1 MADNFDFKKYL
12 LENKLGSYS
21 KATLNEEMQTET
33 TPQYKTYADVVNAIA
48 KKYSYTVYH
57 DEIEE
62 FMHDKDSL
70 KAIVDGKD
78 PIQAYE
84 DFYSIKRESKEDPI
98 DPHDPYGTGG
108 MSTAGMFQEKE
119 IEDTIYGTGDD
130 DDYDRKSDA
139 ERTGAKFSPHK
150 EPERSPSKFTKPS
163 SHGEVLEKLVNK
175 MKILN
180 RLAID
185 KYKYAKKEARPAAK
199 EELRKTVEY
208 MLGSNS
214 RYADEVVKGLLQPIH
229 DQWAKYAQSKNVK

>member
-1 MADNFDFKKYL
+1 MADNFDFRKYL
-12 LENKLGSYS
+12 VENKLGAYS
-21 KATLNEEMQTET
+21 KAATINEEMQEDAA
-33 TPQYKTYADVVNAIA
+33 PKYKTYADVVNAIA

-70 KAIVDGKD
+70 KAIVAGKD

-108 MSTAGMFQEKE
+108 MQHGIFQEKE
-119 IEDTIYGTGDD
+119 MEDVIYGTGDD
-130 DDYDRKSDA
+130 DDYDRKKDA
-139 ERTGAKFSPHK
+139 ERTGAKFIPYK
-150 EPERSPSKFTKPS
+150 EPERDPSKFTRPS
-163 SHGEVLEKLVNK
+163 SHGEVVEKLVNK
-175 MKILN
+175 MRILN

-199 EELRKTVEY
+199 EELHKAVEY

-214 RYADEVVKGLLQPIH
+214 RYADEVVKRLLQPIH
-229 DQWAKYAQSKNVK
+229 DQWAKYAQSKKS